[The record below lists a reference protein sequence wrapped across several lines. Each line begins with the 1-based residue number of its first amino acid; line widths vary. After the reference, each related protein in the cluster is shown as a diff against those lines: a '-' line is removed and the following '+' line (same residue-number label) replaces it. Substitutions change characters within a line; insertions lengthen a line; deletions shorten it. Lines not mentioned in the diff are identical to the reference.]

1 MNVIAQVLMMI
12 SSFIRIYSLL
22 LVIRVF
28 LTWIPSL
35 NYSTVG
41 TVLSQL
47 CDPFLNFFRR
57 IRFLQIGM
65 LDFSPI
71 VAIFTLTLVEQAVN
85 SIIVTGQF
93 SLISILGI
101 IFLSVFGLAS
111 QFGIFLVVLLIAR
124 LLMDIFSWGNRQF
137 LGGIDSFLTGVYGKI
152 TYKFAKLRFVGFR
165 YKLIVMIVL
174 SLLIL
179 WILNFLKTF
188 VIRFMI

>member
-1 MNVIAQVLMMI
+1 MNVIAQILMMI

-41 TVLSQL
+41 NVLSQL

-71 VAIFTLTLVEQAVN
+71 VAIFTLSLLRQLFFSVAT
-85 SIIVTGQF
+85 TGQF
-93 SLISILGI
+93 SLISILGT
-101 IFLSVFGLAS
+101 IFLAIFSLAN
-111 QFGIFLVVLLIAR
+111 QFIMFLVVLLAVR
-124 LLMDIFSWGNRQF
+124 LLLYFLGRGNQQL
-137 LGGIDSFLTGVYGKI
+137 LGGIDSFVTAIYGKI
-152 TYKFAKLRFVGFR
+152 TCKIPKLRFMGFR
-165 YKLIVMIVL
+165 NKLFILIGLCILSMTILSSLQTAVL
-174 SLLIL
+174 
-179 WILNFLKTF
+179 
-188 VIRFMI
+188 RFMV